1 MENHLVNKNEIQ
13 FAQITM
19 QGFRGKGIGRW
30 LKLPFIV
37 TFATVQAMKVIKK
50 WKPSVVLVMGGY
62 ISVPVAI
69 AARILGVHLII
80 HEQNALV
87 GLSNKVINKI
97 SNISFAG
104 LKSNIKSMKLIGN
117 PIREEI
123 YKISSPSKRFSGRK
137 GPLRILVLGGSLGA
151 QQFNNYLPKIFN
163 DISEKKAIT
172 IIHQSGDKHHDEL
185 IKNYAHYNLKVEIKK
200 FIHDMDKKYEWA
212 DLIIA
217 RSGALTVSE
226 VCEAGIASI
235 LLPYPYAVDNHQLFN
250 AKIIKNKKGGFIV
263 LQENMM
269 MELKS
274 MLSNITRKQCLI
286 MANNVKNKKRQNAA
300 KDIFNYCVKIL
311 GYEK

>member
-1 MENHLVNKNEIQ
+1 MENHLVDKKEIQ

-19 QGFRGKGIGRW
+19 QGFRGKGMVRW
-30 LKLPFIV
+30 LKLPFIL
-37 TFATVQAMKVIKK
+37 TFSTLQAMKVIKK

-69 AARILGVHLII
+69 GARILGVHLII
-80 HEQNALV
+80 HEQNAVV

-104 LKSNIKSMKLIGN
+104 LKSNIKSMRLIGN

-123 YKISSPSKRFSGRK
+123 YKISNPSKRFSGRN

-151 QQFNNYLPKIFN
+151 QQFNDFLPKIFS
-163 DISEKKAIT
+163 DVSEKKEIT
-172 IIHQSGDKHHDEL
+172 IIHQSGDRHHGQL
-185 IKNYAHYNLKVEIKK
+185 VKNYAHFNLKVEIKE
-200 FIHDMDKKYEWA
+200 FIYDMDKKYEWA

-226 VCEAGIASI
+226 ICEAGIASI

-263 LQENMM
+263 LQENML

-274 MLSNITRKQCLI
+274 MLSNITRKECLI

-300 KDIFNYCVKIL
+300 KDIFNYCTKSI
-311 GYEK
+311 GP

>member
-1 MENHLVNKNEIQ
+1 MENYLVNKNEIQ

-19 QGFRGKGIGRW
+19 QGFRGNGIRRW

-37 TFATVQAMKVIKK
+37 TFATFQAMKLIKK
-50 WKPSVVLVMGGY
+50 WKPAVILVMGGY

-69 AARILGVHLII
+69 AARILGIHLII
-80 HEQNALV
+80 HEQNAVV

-97 SNISFAG
+97 SNISFSG
-104 LKSNIKSMKLIGN
+104 LKSNIKSMQLIGN

-123 YKISSPSKRFSGRK
+123 YKISNPSKRFSGRK

-151 QQFNNYLPKIFN
+151 QQFNDYLPRIFN
-163 DISEKKAIT
+163 DISEKKAIS

-185 IKNYAHYNLKVEIKK
+185 VKNYEHFSLKVEIKK

-212 DLIIA
+212 ELIIA

-226 VCEAGIASI
+226 ICEAGIASI

-250 AKIIKNKKGGFIV
+250 AKIIKNKKGGFII
-263 LQENMM
+263 LQKNMM
-269 MELKS
+269 VELKS
-274 MLSNITRKQCLI
+274 MLTNITRKECLI
-286 MANNVKNKKRQNAA
+286 MAKNVKNKKRQKAA
-300 KDIFNYCVKIL
+300 IDIFNYCIKVL

>member
-1 MENHLVNKNEIQ
+1 MENYLLNKKEIQ
-13 FAQITM
+13 FNQINM
-19 QGFRGKGIGRW
+19 QGFRGKGIRRW
-30 LKLPFIV
+30 LKLPFV
-37 TFATVQAMKVIKK
+37 LTFATYQVIKVIKK
-50 WKPSVVLVMGGY
+50 WNPSVILVMGGY

-69 AARILGVHLII
+69 GARILGVHLII

-87 GLSNKVINKI
+87 GLSNKAMNTI
-97 SNISFAG
+97 SNISFSG
-104 LKSNIKSMKLIGN
+104 LKSNIKSMHEIGN
-117 PIREEI
+117 PIREEL
-123 YKISSPSKRFSGRK
+123 YKINNPSKRLSGRR

-151 QQFNNYLPKIFN
+151 QQFNDHLPKIF
-163 DISEKKAIT
+163 DAVSQTKAIT
-172 IIHQSGDKHHDEL
+172 IIHQSGDRHHDQL
-185 IKNYAHYNLKVEIKK
+185 VKNYARFQLKVQIKK

-226 VCEAGIASI
+226 ICEVGIASI

-274 MLSNITRKQCLI
+274 ILNNITREECLI
-286 MANNVKNKKRQNAA
+286 MAMNVKNKKRKNAA
-300 KDIFNYCVKIL
+300 KDIFNYCIKNI
-311 GYEK
+311 GS

>member
-1 MENHLVNKNEIQ
+1 MENSLLNKKEIQ
-13 FAQITM
+13 FNQINM
-19 QGFRGKGIGRW
+19 QGFRGKGIRRW
-30 LKLPFIV
+30 LKLPFV
-37 TFATVQAMKVIKK
+37 LTFATYQVIKVIKK
-50 WKPSVVLVMGGY
+50 WNPSVILVMGGY

-69 AARILGVHLII
+69 GARILGVHLII

-87 GLSNKVINKI
+87 GLSNKAMNTI
-97 SNISFAG
+97 SNISFSG
-104 LKSNIKSMKLIGN
+104 LKSNIKSMHEIGN
-117 PIREEI
+117 PIREEL
-123 YKISSPSKRFSGRK
+123 YKINNPSKRLSGRR

-151 QQFNNYLPKIFN
+151 QQFNDHLPKIF
-163 DISEKKAIT
+163 DAVSQTKAIT
-172 IIHQSGDKHHDEL
+172 IIHQSGDRHHDQL
-185 IKNYAHYNLKVEIKK
+185 VKNYARFQLKVQIKK

-226 VCEAGIASI
+226 ICEVGIASI

-274 MLSNITRKQCLI
+274 ILNNITREECLI
-286 MANNVKNKKRQNAA
+286 MAMNVKNKKRQNAA
-300 KDIFNYCVKIL
+300 KDIFNYCIKNI
-311 GYEK
+311 GS

>member
-200 FIHDMDKKYEWA
+200 FIYDMDKKYEWA

-217 RSGALTVSE
+217 RSGALTVS
-226 VCEAGIASI
+226 
-235 LLPYPYAVDNHQLFN
+235 
-250 AKIIKNKKGGFIV
+250 
-263 LQENMM
+263 
-269 MELKS
+269 
-274 MLSNITRKQCLI
+274 
-286 MANNVKNKKRQNAA
+286 
-300 KDIFNYCVKIL
+300 
-311 GYEK
+311 